1 MRGILIA
8 LEGLDRT
15 GKTTQTAVIKQYLE
29 SLSHPT
35 EVIHFPARYTQFG
48 QQIDLFLK
56 QKKSFDNELLH
67 LLFSINRWELK
78 PTILEKL
85 NKGTSVILD
94 RYSYSGVAYSL
105 AKGLNADW
113 CKTPEKGLPRPDL
126 IIYLKPEKMED
137 VVGREG
143 FGEEMYEKA
152 DFQRKVKEA
161 YENHI
166 IEKNW
171 KIVNASQ
178 NIEDVSN
185 EIRRIIS
192 EHLKNFNGDD
202 IHVI

>member
-15 GKTTQTAVIKQYLE
+15 GKTTQTTVIKQYLE

-85 NKGTSVILD
+85 NKGTSIVLD
-94 RYSYSGVAYSL
+94 RYSYSGVAYSF
-105 AKGLNADW
+105 AKGLDAEW
-113 CKTPEKGLPRPDL
+113 CKSPDKGLPKPDL
-126 IIYLKPEKMED
+126 VIYLKPEKMED
-137 VVGREG
+137 VIGREG
-143 FGEEMYEKA
+143 FGEEMFEKA

-166 IEKNW
+166 IEDSW

-178 NIEDVSN
+178 SVERVSYDIKKVIDEFIKEFKGGDIDV
-185 EIRRIIS
+185 I
-192 EHLKNFNGDD
+192 
-202 IHVI
+202 